1 MPAARRRRRR
11 AKTRKPKK
19 AQRSFAFW
27 LVMLALAVLLF
38 AAGYLLGGKLWGP
51 APPLP
56 DSAEETAGS
65 SRPATSEPQASSP
78 ATRPASSSVRQE
90 APAPP
95 SERYPPEEVVEVV
108 APPPGPPPPG
118 RGVRLSL
125 VIDDLGR
132 SLQDLDALEALGVPV
147 TYAVLPFEVKTPE
160 VVEELQERG
169 HETILHLPMEPS
181 NGADPGPGALRG
193 FMSRSQ
199 LEQATR
205 AALAAV
211 PGAVGVN
218 NHMGSKLTT
227 ESDKMRTVLEVL
239 TDRELFFLDSRTSA
253 ESVGYREA
261 VQLGIPAA
269 QRQVFLDGDPDLQAI
284 RHQFRRWLDLARDR
298 GAAIAIGHPHPYT
311 LEVLAEE
318 VPKARAAGYE
328 FVPVSYLLDYAGP
341 LQP

>member
-1 MPAARRRRRR
+1 MPAPRRRRRR
-11 AKTRKPKK
+11 AKPRRPKK

-27 LVMLALAVLLF
+27 IVMLALAALLF

-51 APPLP
+51 VDPST
-56 DSAEETAGS
+56 DSAPETAGS
-65 SRPATSEPQASSP
+65 SPSA
-78 ATRPASSSVRQE
+78 PASSAKTVPANAFAGQQP
-90 APAPP
+90 PAPP

-147 TYAVLPFEVKTPE
+147 TYAVLPFETKTSE
-160 VVEELQERG
+160 VTAELRERG

-227 ESDKMRTVLEVL
+227 ESDKMRTVLGVL
-239 TDRELFFLDSRTSA
+239 TGRELFFLDSRTSA

-261 VQLGIPAA
+261 VKLGIPAA
-269 QRQVFLDGDPDLQAI
+269 QRQVFLDGDPDPQAI